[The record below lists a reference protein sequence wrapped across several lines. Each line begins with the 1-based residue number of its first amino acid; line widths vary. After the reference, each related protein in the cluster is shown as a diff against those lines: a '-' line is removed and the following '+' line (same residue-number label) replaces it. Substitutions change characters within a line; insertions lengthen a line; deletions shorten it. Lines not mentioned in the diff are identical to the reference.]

1 MTDQPYLNLGRP
13 LGSWVWN
20 VSYYVVNPD
29 ELFRFCRKNHVT
41 ELYFSINRD
50 VTDARYCLLYTST
63 RRHRASAPHFPW

>member
-41 ELYFSINRD
+41 ELYEHL
-50 VTDARYCLLYTST
+50 V
-63 RRHRASAPHFPW
+63 H